1 MSLRAQ
7 VTGPIANPVLRWTGQ
22 QRPVL
27 EVRLNATASIRD
39 KNTGEWGD
47 IGDPLWVSATFWDRE
62 AEHLAELLGQ
72 GDRVTVEGTLVIE
85 SFQRRDGAAGVS
97 HSLRLPRFLGV
108 IPRNRESSPS
118 EEFSTG
124 PIRSDA
130 AAPF

>member
-27 EVRLNATASIRD
+27 EVRINATASMRD
-39 KNTGEWGD
+39 KNTGEWSD
-47 IGDPLWVSATFWDRE
+47 IGDSLWVSASFWDRE
-62 AEHLAELLGQ
+62 AERLSEFLGQ

-85 SFQRRDGAAGVS
+85 SFQRRDGGPGVS
-97 HSLRLPRFLGV
+97 HSLRMPRFLGL
-108 IPRNRESSPS
+108 IPRNREASQAEDFP
-118 EEFSTG
+118 TG
-124 PIRSDA
+124 PIRTDA